1 MILAAAD
8 AIKAVAAELDGIA
21 VENGKPQVFVGI
33 QDALPST
40 PAVEVI
46 PSSMQLSTFAAGAHQ
61 QLVTGVF
68 FVGFAVAVTKNL
80 EADERTLLPI
90 VEAFVDELRDPAFDR
105 TLGGVVE
112 DVRAVGIEF
121 DIVVRNNRSYRAA
134 LVELVLGD
142 DLEG

>member
-8 AIKAVAAELDGIA
+8 AIKAVVADLDGMA
-21 VENGKPQVFVGI
+21 VQNGVPQVFVGL

-40 PAVEVI
+40 PAAEVI
-46 PSSMQLSTFAAGAHQ
+46 PSSVQLSTFAAGAHT

-68 FVGFAVAVTKNL
+68 YVGFAVAVTKNL
-80 EADERTLLPI
+80 EADERLLLPI
-90 VEAFVDELRDPAFDR
+90 VEAFVAELRDADFDR

-112 DVRAVGIEF
+112 DVRATNIEF